1 MSATKKILI
10 VDDEE
15 DITHLTEKFLQLEKY
30 ETISCSNGY
39 DALEIVEEKHDD
51 IALILLDIMLPG
63 MNGYEIL
70 TEIKSRYPKILVVL
84 FSVKNFF
91 EDIQKGKELG
101 ADGYLVKAISGNEII
116 AYIKNILKKKI
127 IKLFDFICNL
137 TYNFYR
143 LPMLLRIFRLLSN
156 NVPLKM

>member
-1 MSATKKILI
+1 MSAVKKILI

-30 ETISCSNGY
+30 ETITCSNGY
-39 DALEIVEEKHDD
+39 DALDIVEEKHDD

-63 MNGYEIL
+63 KSGYEIL
-70 TEIKSRYPKILVVL
+70 TEIKLRYPKILVVL

-116 AYIKNILKKKI
+116 AYVKNILKK
-127 IKLFDFICNL
+127 
-137 TYNFYR
+137 
-143 LPMLLRIFRLLSN
+143 N
-156 NVPLKM
+156 N

>member
-15 DITHLTEKFLQLEKY
+15 DITNLTEKFLQLGKY
-30 ETISCSNGY
+30 ETITCNNGHDAFNNGH
-39 DALEIVEEKHDD
+39 DALNIVEEKHDD

-70 TEIKSRYPKILVVL
+70 TEIKLRYPNILVVL

-116 AYIKNILKKKI
+116 AYIKNILEKQQ
-127 IKLFDFICNL
+127 N
-137 TYNFYR
+137 
-143 LPMLLRIFRLLSN
+143 
-156 NVPLKM
+156 

>member
-1 MSATKKILI
+1 MSAVKKILI

-15 DITHLTEKFLQLEKY
+15 DITNLTEKFLQLEKY
-30 ETISCSNGY
+30 ETITCNNGY
-39 DALEIVEEKHDD
+39 DALNIVAEKHDD

-70 TEIKSRYPKILVVL
+70 TKIKARYPKILIVL
-84 FSVKNFF
+84 FSVKNFY

-116 AYIKNILKKKI
+116 AYIKNILKK
-127 IKLFDFICNL
+127 
-137 TYNFYR
+137 
-143 LPMLLRIFRLLSN
+143 N
-156 NVPLKM
+156 N

>member
-1 MSATKKILI
+1 MSAVKKILI

-15 DITHLTEKFLQLEKY
+15 DITNLTEKFLQLEKY
-30 ETISCSNGY
+30 ETITCNNGY
-39 DALEIVEEKHDD
+39 DALDIVEEKHDD

-70 TEIKSRYPKILVVL
+70 KEIKAKYPKILVVL

-101 ADGYLVKAISGNEII
+101 ADGYLVKAISGNEIV
-116 AYIKNILKKKI
+116 AYVKNILKKK
-127 IKLFDFICNL
+127 
-137 TYNFYR
+137 
-143 LPMLLRIFRLLSN
+143 N
-156 NVPLKM
+156 N

>member
-1 MSATKKILI
+1 MSAVKKILI

-30 ETISCSNGY
+30 ETITCSNGY
-39 DALEIVEEKHDD
+39 DALDIVEEKHDD

-63 MNGYEIL
+63 KSGYEIL
-70 TEIKSRYPKILVVL
+70 TEIKLRYPKILIVL

-101 ADGYLVKAISGNEII
+101 ADGYLVKAVSGNEII
-116 AYIKNILKKKI
+116 AYVKNILKK
-127 IKLFDFICNL
+127 
-137 TYNFYR
+137 
-143 LPMLLRIFRLLSN
+143 N
-156 NVPLKM
+156 N

>member
-1 MSATKKILI
+1 MSAVKKILI

-15 DITHLTEKFLQLEKY
+15 DITNLTEKFLQLEKY
-30 ETISCSNGY
+30 ETLTCSNGH
-39 DALEIVEEKHDD
+39 DALNIVEERHDD
-51 IALILLDIMLPG
+51 IALVLLDIMLPG

-70 TEIKSRYPKILVVL
+70 TEIKSRYPNILVVL

-116 AYIKNILKKKI
+116 AYIKNILEKQQ
-127 IKLFDFICNL
+127 N
-137 TYNFYR
+137 
-143 LPMLLRIFRLLSN
+143 
-156 NVPLKM
+156 

>member
-1 MSATKKILI
+1 MSSVKKILI

-30 ETISCSNGY
+30 ETITCSNGY
-39 DALEIVEEKHDD
+39 EALNIVEEKHDD

-70 TEIKSRYPKILVVL
+70 TKIKSRYPNILVVL

-101 ADGYLVKAISGNEII
+101 ADGYLVKAISGNEIT
-116 AYIKNILKKKI
+116 AYIKNILKKK
-127 IKLFDFICNL
+127 KN
-137 TYNFYR
+137 
-143 LPMLLRIFRLLSN
+143 
-156 NVPLKM
+156 

>member
-1 MSATKKILI
+1 MSAVKKILI

-30 ETISCSNGY
+30 ETITCSNGY
-39 DALEIVEEKHDD
+39 DALDIVEEKHDD

-63 MNGYEIL
+63 KSGYEIL
-70 TEIKSRYPKILVVL
+70 TEIKLRYPKILIVL

-101 ADGYLVKAISGNEII
+101 ADGYLVK
-116 AYIKNILKKKI
+116 LLLVM
-127 IKLFDFICNL
+127 KL
-137 TYNFYR
+137 
-143 LPMLLRIFRLLSN
+143 
-156 NVPLKM
+156 

>member
-1 MSATKKILI
+1 MSAVKKILI

-39 DALEIVEEKHDD
+39 DALNIVEEKHDD

-101 ADGYLVKAISGNEII
+101 ADGYLVKAISGNEIV
-116 AYIKNILKKKI
+116 AYIKNILNK
-127 IKLFDFICNL
+127 
-137 TYNFYR
+137 
-143 LPMLLRIFRLLSN
+143 N
-156 NVPLKM
+156 N

>member
-116 AYIKNILKKKI
+116 AYIKNILKKK
-127 IKLFDFICNL
+127 KN
-137 TYNFYR
+137 
-143 LPMLLRIFRLLSN
+143 
-156 NVPLKM
+156 

>member
-1 MSATKKILI
+1 MSIVKKILI

-30 ETISCSNGY
+30 ETITCSNGY
-39 DALEIVEEKHDD
+39 DAIDILQEKHDD

-63 MNGYEIL
+63 MDGYETL
-70 TEIKSRYPKILVVL
+70 KQIKSKYPKILVVL

-116 AYIKNILKKKI
+116 AYVKNILEK
-127 IKLFDFICNL
+127 NR
-137 TYNFYR
+137 Y
-143 LPMLLRIFRLLSN
+143 
-156 NVPLKM
+156 

>member
-1 MSATKKILI
+1 MSAVKKILI

-30 ETISCSNGY
+30 ETITCSNGY
-39 DALEIVEEKHDD
+39 DALDIVEEKHDD

-63 MNGYEIL
+63 KSGYEIL
-70 TEIKSRYPKILVVL
+70 TEIKLRYPKILVVL

-101 ADGYLVKAISGNEII
+101 ADGYLVKAVSGNEII
-116 AYIKNILKKKI
+116 AYVKNILKK
-127 IKLFDFICNL
+127 
-137 TYNFYR
+137 
-143 LPMLLRIFRLLSN
+143 N
-156 NVPLKM
+156 N

>member
-15 DITHLTEKFLQLEKY
+15 DITNLTEKFLQLEKY
-30 ETISCSNGY
+30 ETISCNNGR
-39 DALEIVEEKHDD
+39 DALNIVEEKHDD

-70 TEIKSRYPKILVVL
+70 TEIKLRYPNILVVL

-101 ADGYLVKAISGNEII
+101 ADGYLVKSISGNEII
-116 AYIKNILKKKI
+116 AYIKNILEKQH
-127 IKLFDFICNL
+127 N
-137 TYNFYR
+137 
-143 LPMLLRIFRLLSN
+143 
-156 NVPLKM
+156 

>member
-1 MSATKKILI
+1 MSVVKKILI

-15 DITHLTEKFLQLEKY
+15 DITNLTEKFLQLEKY
-30 ETISCSNGY
+30 ETITCNNGY
-39 DALEIVEEKHDD
+39 DALDIVEEKHDD

-70 TEIKSRYPKILVVL
+70 TEIKARYPKILVVL

-116 AYIKNILKKKI
+116 AYIKNILEK
-127 IKLFDFICNL
+127 
-137 TYNFYR
+137 
-143 LPMLLRIFRLLSN
+143 N
-156 NVPLKM
+156 NT

>member
-1 MSATKKILI
+1 MSVVKKILI

-15 DITHLTEKFLQLEKY
+15 DITNLTEKFLQLEKY
-30 ETISCSNGY
+30 ETITCNNGY
-39 DALEIVEEKHDD
+39 DALNIVEEKHED

-70 TEIKSRYPKILVVL
+70 TEIKARYPKILVVL

-116 AYIKNILKKKI
+116 AYVKNILKK
-127 IKLFDFICNL
+127 
-137 TYNFYR
+137 
-143 LPMLLRIFRLLSN
+143 N
-156 NVPLKM
+156 N

>member
-15 DITHLTEKFLQLEKY
+15 DITNLTEKFLQLEKY
-30 ETISCSNGY
+30 ETITCKNGFE
-39 DALEIVEEKHDD
+39 ALNIIEEEHDE

-63 MNGYEIL
+63 GKNGYEIL

-101 ADGYLVKAISGNEII
+101 ADGYLVKAISGNEIT
-116 AYIKNILKKKI
+116 AYVKEILEKNQNK
-127 IKLFDFICNL
+127 D
-137 TYNFYR
+137 
-143 LPMLLRIFRLLSN
+143 
-156 NVPLKM
+156 

>member
-1 MSATKKILI
+1 MSAVKKILI

-15 DITHLTEKFLQLEKY
+15 DIINLTEKFLQLEKY
-30 ETISCSNGY
+30 ETITCNNGY
-39 DALEIVEEKHDD
+39 DALNIVAEKHDD

-70 TEIKSRYPKILVVL
+70 TEIKARYPKILIVL
-84 FSVKNFF
+84 FSVKNFY

-116 AYIKNILKKKI
+116 AYIKNILKK
-127 IKLFDFICNL
+127 
-137 TYNFYR
+137 
-143 LPMLLRIFRLLSN
+143 N
-156 NVPLKM
+156 N

>member
-1 MSATKKILI
+1 MSALKKILI

-15 DITHLTEKFLQLEKY
+15 DITNLTEKFLQLEKY
-30 ETISCSNGY
+30 ETITCNNGY
-39 DALEIVEEKHDD
+39 DALNIVEEKHND

-70 TEIKSRYPKILVVL
+70 AKIKARYPKILVVL

-116 AYIKNILKKKI
+116 GYVKDILKKK
-127 IKLFDFICNL
+127 N
-137 TYNFYR
+137 
-143 LPMLLRIFRLLSN
+143 S
-156 NVPLKM
+156 